1 MPGSFYVGRLLG
13 IPLLINVSWFVVFAI
28 VTLSLVAGQLPGRYP
43 HWSNATYVAVGLSTS
58 LLFFGSVIVHELA
71 HSVVARRIDIPV
83 KSITLFIFGGMAQIT
98 RDARRPSGELA
109 MAAAGPIASF
119 ALAALFAVLWV
130 ATRRVHEPLTALSGW
145 LALVNLSLGV
155 FNLLPGF
162 PMDGGRILRSLLW
175 WATGSF
181 QKATRIAV
189 GVGYA
194 ISYLIIGGG
203 IAIIFTNPSNF
214 LSALWLIVIGWFL
227 RQAASSSLRQSQVR
241 AALEDYQVR
250 DLMSI
255 NFPAIPPS
263 TTLLEMTNFHAMGGL
278 RQWFLVVQHGVLQ
291 GHVSLSDLHKA
302 NEPLWGT
309 TSVTAVMTPLAEL
322 IHVEPQVAAL
332 EALELMEDKDIH
344 HLPVVESGVLQ
355 GVLTHDGLA
364 SAAQVRRRL
373 GF

>member
-194 ISYLIIGGG
+194 ISYLIIGGA

-263 TTLLEMTNFHAMGGL
+263 TTLLEMTNLHAMGGL

-291 GHVSLSDLHKA
+291 GLVSLSDLHKA

-364 SAAQVRRRL
+364 RAAQMRRRL

>member
-119 ALAALFAVLWV
+119 VLAALFAVLWV

-162 PMDGGRILRSLLW
+162 PMDGGRILRALLW

-364 SAAQVRRRL
+364 RAAQVRRRL

>member
-194 ISYLIIGGG
+194 ISYLIIGGA

-227 RQAASSSLRQSQVR
+227 RQAAGSSLRQSQVR

-263 TTLLEMTNFHAMGGL
+263 TTLLEMTNLHAMGGL

-291 GHVSLSDLHKA
+291 GLVSMSDLHKA

-364 SAAQVRRRL
+364 RAAQMRRRL